1 MSLSFPG
8 LSEAIQ
14 GKKSIPYELCIS
26 VQNKSLSAAVM
37 QTEDAGLLPQ
47 NTEMMVAGKQ
57 TYDIYPE
64 G

>member
-1 MSLSFPG
+1 
-8 LSEAIQ
+8 
-14 GKKSIPYELCIS
+14 
-26 VQNKSLSAAVM
+26 M